1 MRALWSLLEH
11 SFVSREEYE
20 SLTKA
25 YVFLRD
31 VENKLQM
38 VHDAQTH
45 SLPLA
50 EDELAACAILLGYR
64 NDGIAG
70 SAVEA
75 FERDYRHHTDN
86 VSRLFEEFLGKAD
99 LKRFSRTL

>member
-1 MRALWSLLEH
+1 VLA
-11 SFVSREEYE
+11 
-20 SLTKA
+20 KA

-50 EDELAACAILLGYR
+50 ENELAACASLLGYR
-64 NDGIAG
+64 SEKNGA

-75 FERDYRHHTDN
+75 FEKDYSHHTDN
-86 VSRLFEEFLGKAD
+86 VSRLFAEFLGNGD
-99 LKRFSRTL
+99 LRRLSGTTGSE

>member
-1 MRALWSLLEH
+1 M
-11 SFVSREEYE
+11 
-20 SLTKA
+20 A

-50 EDELAACAILLGYR
+50 EDELAACASLLGYR
-64 NDGIAG
+64 SENNGG
-70 SAVEA
+70 PAVEA
-75 FERDYRHHTDN
+75 FERDYSHHTGN
-86 VSRLFEEFLGKAD
+86 VSRLFAEFLGNAD